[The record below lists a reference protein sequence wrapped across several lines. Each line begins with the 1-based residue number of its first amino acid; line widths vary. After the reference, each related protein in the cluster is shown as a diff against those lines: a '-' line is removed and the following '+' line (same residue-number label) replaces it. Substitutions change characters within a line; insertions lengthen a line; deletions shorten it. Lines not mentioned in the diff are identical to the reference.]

1 MTVKQFLK
9 KFLVGRST
17 ISSVE
22 ITDTDI
28 NYTFA
33 LGRYQIKN
41 ELYGDYTNAKINGFS
56 VIGNEI
62 ELFVRRA

>member
-9 KFLVGRST
+9 KFLVGWST
-17 ISSVE
+17 VSSVE

-33 LGRYQIKN
+33 LYRYQIKN
-41 ELYGDYTNAKINGFS
+41 ESFGEYANAKINGFS

-62 ELFVRRA
+62 ELFVKRA